1 MEAVV
6 AFILFVMGFFVALK
20 FEPKIKYIGWFKLIK
35 IAENK
40 FFLKRARKQ
49 NERAMHVRDHTMR
62 LNEVTFLLSK
72 LREYDNDSET
82 INTFIERIGVL
93 IDKLNI
99 AIASENEAWA
109 GSLLTTFSRHLREIL
124 NESATNQ
131 IEFSTCTTHV
141 EHLLSLLSSI
151 NKNSWGFEITDHKIF
166 ELDNSRFIRSLAIMP
181 WVTDILWEAVIN
193 DKPIDYVGIEIS
205 SDTYEATYTITF
217 GGKEMKRSIP
227 FIEGIREHEE

>member
-1 MEAVV
+1 
-6 AFILFVMGFFVALK
+6 
-20 FEPKIKYIGWFKLIK
+20 
-35 IAENK
+35 
-40 FFLKRARKQ
+40 
-49 NERAMHVRDHTMR
+49 MR

-72 LREYDNDSET
+72 LREYDNDTET
-82 INTFIERIGVL
+82 INTIIERIGVL
-93 IDKLNI
+93 INKLSI

-141 EHLLSLLSSI
+141 EHLLSLLSCI
-151 NKNSWGFEITDHKIF
+151 NKNSWGFEINDHQIF

-181 WVTDILWEAVIN
+181 WITDILWDAVIN
-193 DKPIDYVGIEIS
+193 NKPIDYVGVEIS
-205 SDTYEATYTITF
+205 SDTYQATYSITF

-227 FIEGIREHEE
+227 FIERIRENEE